1 MSEKIQMLNFRNYI
15 MIKENYTPTVTG
27 RTALFQER
35 QFTGLCQ
42 DLMKKEPLNRKR
54 VLEGLPISAKQ
65 MKKSI

>member
-1 MSEKIQMLNFRNYI
+1 

-42 DLMKKEPLNRKR
+42 DLMKTEPLKGKR
-54 VLEGLPISAKQ
+54 VLEDLPISAKP
-65 MKKSI
+65 IVNP